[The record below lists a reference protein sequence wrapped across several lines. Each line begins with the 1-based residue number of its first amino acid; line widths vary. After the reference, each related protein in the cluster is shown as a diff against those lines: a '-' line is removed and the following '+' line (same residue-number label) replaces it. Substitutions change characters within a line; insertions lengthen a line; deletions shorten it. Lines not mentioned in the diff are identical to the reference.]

1 MYFEYEKP
9 SVNNI
14 SSIVK
19 PIFFF
24 GGGGKE
30 LKSTYAL
37 GCKNDDFRAYILF
50 EWPLVP
56 FLYQDILD
64 ILYVLMSRF
73 LNQVILAPA
82 TTRKKILNV
91 NVMYKQVWCP
101 VKDVDNGIA
110 AASKLLKKSC

>member
-1 MYFEYEKP
+1 
-9 SVNNI
+9 
-14 SSIVK
+14 
-19 PIFFF
+19 
-24 GGGGKE
+24 
-30 LKSTYAL
+30 
-37 GCKNDDFRAYILF
+37 
-50 EWPLVP
+50 
-56 FLYQDILD
+56 
-64 ILYVLMSRF
+64 MSRF